1 MRLMI
6 LPEFF
11 DRFTKL
17 IILNPHVVDP
27 LRRTKI
33 ITTDELGIFFRTA
46 VYSSGDT
53 GAIYGAS
60 KPSTSPTVV
69 ADIGIANLSDATI
82 EDIQH
87 EIRNESIGDDEVIS
101 LTRTGGSVVTLISG
115 YRDHHDVI
123 FTGVVA
129 AMAQEQTD
137 SDVITTLKCRDEM
150 HVVKN
155 AVVNLTYGKTP
166 SEVGMTL
173 DKLVEAIANEANIPI
188 GRIDAVSLKMSGPR
202 TYNQLRPIHDIFTEI
217 AAECVE
223 NGEDV
228 RYEFK
233 HGALYFLAVANQER
247 TLYDL
252 TPSTGLLSMQPSL
265 NTVYA
270 NDSYDIITLLLPE
283 ITWMTAVKLNDYICS
298 VTTKPVHISDGQ
310 SHITKFTATIAEEA
324 GWEGWGSW

>member
-1 MRLMI
+1 MRWTN
-6 LPEFF
+6 LPDFF
-11 DRFTKL
+11 DRYTKL

-33 ITTDELGIFFRTA
+33 ITTDELEIYFRTV

-53 GAIYGAS
+53 GAIYGVPE
-60 KPSTSPTVV
+60 PSTAPSVV

-82 EDIQH
+82 EDINH
-87 EIRNESIGDDEVIS
+87 EIRNESLDDNDIPS

-115 YRDHHDVI
+115 YRDNHDVI

-129 AMAQEQTD
+129 AMSQEQAD
-137 SDVITTLKCRDEM
+137 SDVITVLKCRDEM

-166 SEVGMTL
+166 DEVGMTL
-173 DKLVEAIANEANIPI
+173 DKLVEAIANEAKISI
-188 GRIDAVSLKMSGPR
+188 GRIDKVSLKLDGPR
-202 TYNQLRPIHDIFTEI
+202 TYNQLQPIHSIFTDI
-217 AAECVE
+217 AAECVQ

-233 HGALYFLAVANQER
+233 HGALYFLNVADQES

-252 TPSTGLLSMQPSL
+252 TPNTGLLSMQPSK

-270 NDSYDIITLLLPE
+270 NDSYDVTTLLIPE
-283 ITWMTAVKLNDYICS
+283 ITWMTGIKINDYICS
-298 VTTKPVHISDGQ
+298 VTTKPVHVSDGQ
-310 SHITKFTATIAEEA
+310 IHITKFTATIATEA